1 MEEFS
6 IGGCMDVVQK
16 FMDWLGYDRVNQ
28 RDMDDG
34 PVKVIYVKRGVNQIS
49 DEARQN
55 SSVREDAAAAA
66 RSHVG
71 LTLVE
76 QAILWIFESI
86 RSLWSKPAESMTEN
100 SIINTNLPSA
110 TEIETEAE
118 KEAKNQ
124 ANKIAA
130 AKEDFKKTK
139 NFIGSFLRNNDW
151 PNANNVFSDEVLDI
165 AKIHWNNYEN
175 FPYKSITTEDDRLDY
190 AAAAFVLGK
199 NRPSFEPARKTLEFP
214 SPLVTDNPVIEEEH
228 ISFEDIVPK
237 ISKGEELFLQFFKLY
252 EDRDFVG
259 LESLGSPFFQPES
272 LEFARKIIDEDNRI
286 KKTFSPPPL
295 ALEVAAAKYLRS
307 RKISLEGSAEEAS
320 RRQAERAEAEQITK
334 VKEQLQP
341 GEWEFKEFVNK
352 FVERRDN
359 DQRFILQEDGKYLT
373 NVELL
378 EFAAMVKIN
387 DSTTLD
393 QKQAAEYLSKW
404 SLNRDAAAEAAGKE
418 DGFSWPPEPA
428 APPPRRTAA
437 VPKVEPPPISPDRQA
452 VESLLGADAGQQ
464 RQLLG
469 LMVGLD
475 AGVFY
480 SGLEVFAT
488 IWPGQPSSISGKSL
502 SGRPSSSLDGSYLA
516 HTDLEK
522 ADNAIKVMN
531 AIANLKTGHD
541 INLSRTVEM
550 MKNHRDLVGE
560 RLVQYRRQI
569 IDKRQI
575 FPVENMTADQIDRGQ
590 KIFEEFRR
598 SFEAALNREEP
609 DKLIMRDTYFLDECV
624 SYAEYLQGIYST
636 ALPLT
641 DADQK
646 SQVAIAYLMSKYN
659 RFKSTVPT

>member
-1 MEEFS
+1 
-6 IGGCMDVVQK
+6 MDVVQK

-71 LTLVE
+71 WTLVE
-76 QAILWIFESI
+76 QAVLWIFESI
-86 RSLWSKPAESMTEN
+86 RSLWSKPAESTTEN
-100 SIINTNLPSA
+100 SIINSTLPR
-110 TEIETEAE
+110 EKEVETEAE

-130 AKEDFKKTK
+130 AKENFEKTK

-165 AKIHWNNYEN
+165 AKIHWNSYEN
-175 FPYKSITTEDDRLDY
+175 FSYKSILTEDDRLDY

-199 NRPSFEPARKTLEFP
+199 NRPSFEPERKTLEFP

-228 ISFEDIVPK
+228 IIFEDIVPK
-237 ISKGEELFLQFFKLY
+237 ISKGEKLFLQFFKLY

-286 KKTFSPPPL
+286 KKTFSTPPS

-320 RRQAERAEAEQITK
+320 RRQAERAEAEQIAK
-334 VKEQLQP
+334 AKEQLQP
-341 GEWEFKEFVNK
+341 GEWEFNEFVDK

-359 DQRFILQEDGKYLT
+359 DQRFLLQKNGKY
-373 NVELL
+373 
-378 EFAAMVKIN
+378 FANTEMLGFASMVKFN

-404 SLNRDAAAEAAGKE
+404 SLNTDAATEAAGKE

-437 VPKVEPPPISPDRQA
+437 APKVEPPPISLDRQA

-469 LMVGLD
+469 VMGLD
-475 AGVFY
+475 AGVFF

-488 IWPGQPSSISGKSL
+488 IWPGQPSSISEKSL
-502 SGRPSSSLDGSYLA
+502 SGLPLSSLDGPYLA
-516 HTDLEK
+516 YTDLEK

-541 INLSRTVEM
+541 IDLSRTVEM
-550 MKNHRDLVGE
+550 MKDHRDLVRE

-575 FPVENMTADQIDRGQ
+575 FPVENMTADQISRGQ

-598 SFEAALNREEP
+598 SFEAALNRAEP

>member
-71 LTLVE
+71 WTLVE
-76 QAILWIFESI
+76 QAVLWIFESI
-86 RSLWSKPAESMTEN
+86 RSLWSKPAESTTEN
-100 SIINTNLPSA
+100 SIINSTLPR
-110 TEIETEAE
+110 EKEVETEAE

-130 AKEDFKKTK
+130 AKENFEKTK
-139 NFIGSFLRNNDW
+139 NFIGIFLRNNDW

-175 FPYKSITTEDDRLDY
+175 FSYKSILTEDDRLDY

-199 NRPSFEPARKTLEFP
+199 NRPSFEPERKTLEFP

-228 ISFEDIVPK
+228 IIFEDIVPK
-237 ISKGEELFLQFFKLY
+237 ISKGEKLFLQFFKLY

-286 KKTFSPPPL
+286 KKTFSTPPS

-307 RKISLEGSAEEAS
+307 RKISLEGSAEETS
-320 RRQAERAEAEQITK
+320 RRQAERAEAEQIAK
-334 VKEQLQP
+334 AKEQLQP
-341 GEWEFKEFVNK
+341 GEWEFNEFVDK
-352 FVERRDN
+352 FVEGRDN
-359 DQRFILQEDGKYLT
+359 DQRFLLQKNGKY
-373 NVELL
+373 
-378 EFAAMVKIN
+378 FANTEMLGFASMVKFN

-404 SLNRDAAAEAAGKE
+404 SLNTDAATEAAGKE

-437 VPKVEPPPISPDRQA
+437 APKVEPVPVAPEQLAIIR
-452 VESLLGADAGQQ
+452 LINADSRHQE
-464 RQLLG
+464 QLRTLIG
-469 LMVGLD
+469 LSSSIMQ
-475 AGVFY
+475 
-480 SGLEVFAT
+480 SGLAALAR
-488 IWPGQPSSISGKSL
+488 IWQSDA
-502 SGRPSSSLDGSYLA
+502 SSSSKRSVTADDESY
-516 HTDLEK
+516 TDLEEI
-522 ADNAIKVMN
+522 DNAIKLITALANMN
-531 AIANLKTGHD
+531 TSHSFDLSDDVEKIKVNNKSVIQNLMRQRSQIIGSRNISDMADLAANQIVTGQQRFEDFQRAYINSSKRGLLGELKFRD
-541 INLSRTVEM
+541 IYFSDECMSYASYTHKKFSADV
-550 MKNHRDLVGE
+550 KLVG
-560 RLVQYRRQI
+560 
-569 IDKRQI
+569 
-575 FPVENMTADQIDRGQ
+575 ADPD
-590 KIFEEFRR
+590 
-598 SFEAALNREEP
+598 AL
-609 DKLIMRDTYFLDECV
+609 MA
-624 SYAEYLQGIYST
+624 AEYL
-636 ALPLT
+636 L
-641 DADQK
+641 K
-646 SQVAIAYLMSKYN
+646 KYN
-659 RFKSTVPT
+659 QFKLLSSTENTATA